1 VSGSRNFAASH
12 QSYGVGQAGDDHA
25 KDSVGA
31 FASSGGFAICIAA
44 RAAASD
50 VPARCNRDRA
60 RPRLSTVCA
69 LSDPAPREH
78 SAGAPPVP
86 RKLCSGGTA
95 CAVRPRAPIRP
106 SQLKEK
112 IAQEQCA
119 WIRGL
124 HIRRIKS
131 KPQASTFQ
139 NHLHKRRVRA
149 GVRGYKS
156 SWSPPGWFRG
166 GQWRNDDSSCA
177 ALRRGNRYRTKHTHS
192 GAPGGSSTTQV
203 TGNQYLET
211 TGAGG
216 FKLNR

>member
-106 SQLKEK
+106 SQLRRKARK
-112 IAQEQCA
+112 RNARGSKVFTYAGSNQNHRRRRFRIICTNAACA
-119 WIRGL
+119 PECAGTKVAGL
-124 HIRRIKS
+124 H
-131 KPQASTFQ
+131 QAGF
-139 NHLHKRRVRA
+139 VEA
-149 GVRGYKS
+149 
-156 SWSPPGWFRG
+156 
-166 GQWRNDDSSCA
+166 
-177 ALRRGNRYRTKHTHS
+177 S
-192 GAPGGSSTTQV
+192 GAMMTALVPHYVAAIAIVQSTPTAARQEEAQPRKLPAINIWTRPGPEDS
-203 TGNQYLET
+203 N
-211 TGAGG
+211 
-216 FKLNR
+216 